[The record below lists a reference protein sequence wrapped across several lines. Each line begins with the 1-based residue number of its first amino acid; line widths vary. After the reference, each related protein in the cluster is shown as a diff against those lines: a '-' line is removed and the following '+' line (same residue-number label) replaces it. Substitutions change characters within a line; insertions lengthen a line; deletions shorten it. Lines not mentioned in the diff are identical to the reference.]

1 MKSLFEF
8 YLKDFNQPFNGWDFS
23 YITSTGRMQESPL
36 PWSYTTIV
44 LKKLREA
51 KNMLDMGTGGGEY
64 LSKLKPLPQNT
75 YATEGY
81 MKNIP
86 IARARLEPLGVN
98 VVKVGEEN
106 KLDFTDNFFDL
117 IINRHGEYSPEEV
130 YRVLQTDSYFIT
142 QQVGG
147 QNCLELNKFLDS
159 EQDFGM
165 LDWKLNYAQNQLE
178 EAGFEI
184 IEAKE
189 DFPILRFFDIGAVIY
204 YLKAVPWQIP
214 DFSIKKY
221 YNKLKNL
228 HKKIMKNDYL
238 DIKEHR
244 FLIIAKKV

>member
-8 YLKDFNQPFNGWDFS
+8 YLKDFDQSFNGWDFS

-36 PWSYTTIV
+36 SWSYTTKV

-75 YATEGY
+75 YASEGY

-106 KLDFTDNFFDL
+106 KLDFADNFFDL

-147 QNCLELNKFLDS
+147 QNCLELNRFLDS

-189 DFPILRFFDIGAVIY
+189 DFPFLRFFDIGAVVY

-244 FLIIAKKV
+244 FLIVAKKV